1 MLGLRNAFCAGV
13 RASTVGACFGAIVS
27 LAEQL
32 MLHLSG
38 FFKQPIFLVERISG
52 FCLTVAFF
60 AALSMVTASLGWSVG
75 ALRGPVMARR
85 VMLVPFT
92 IAIVLAITF
101 HGAALT
107 SRLLSGS
114 SLTMHSVRW
123 VLLSWGNVSHVTD
136 TSMNEYV
143 KYIVG
148 MVVALIASGVGV
160 SLALR
165 WAEREPLRVGK
176 AETGSACLLLVV
188 ALVAI
193 VVPLPIRVARATVK
207 TSAEMA
213 FLVSAGPPRRA
224 DRFEGT
230 VFLELTDASLGGPKR
245 SEAAN
250 WFLDAQDALEGLN
263 EKPNV
268 LLIML
273 ETVGENHVG
282 FLGYDRHEVTPNL
295 DRMAKQSVVFER
307 AYTTATHSNY
317 AQMAVLSSLFPRR
330 GNSLDVYSRLDY
342 PRVLLHD
349 LTVPLGYT
357 AATISAQDESWQ
369 GMLRFQSTGTQVHYR
384 HALDRKD
391 QLEAGEEE
399 VPRDDLTATE
409 AISWLDAR
417 PQDKPFSLYLNF
429 QTTHFPYAIPKGAP
443 RPFRPSEPHGTF
455 SYVLWQRDELDTIIN
470 RYDNSLRYVDEQIGR
485 IYDALVE
492 RELLDDTIIVVV
504 ADHGEMF
511 FDHDL
516 VTHGRTLYEPEARVP
531 FLIHYPH
538 GMEPRRVPDAVSTL
552 DVVPTILDLMGVAPH
567 PSQQGESVA
576 WVDAP
581 GGGARQSAVF
591 MNIQG
596 WKLYDGIVCM
606 PYKLVFDPD
615 TDESALYDLVN
626 DPDESRDIAQSHKET
641 VIALEEVL
649 LAQLD
654 AQERYHA
661 DDKDGAILR
670 ADRFAPNM
678 LSCPGQSATH

>member
-1 MLGLRNAFCAGV
+1 MLGLRHALYAGV

-27 LAEQL
+27 LAEQV
-32 MLHLSG
+32 MLHWGG
-38 FFKQPIFLVERISG
+38 FFKQPIFVIERVAG
-52 FCLTVAFF
+52 FLLTVAFF
-60 AALSMVTASLGWSVG
+60 AALSLVTASLGWSVG
-75 ALRGPVMARR
+75 ALRGPVTARR

-92 IAIVLAITF
+92 IAIVLAISF
-101 HGAALT
+101 HGIALT

-123 VLLSWGNVSHVTD
+123 VLLSWGNVGHVTD
-136 TSMNEYV
+136 TSMNEYI

-165 WAEREPLRVGK
+165 RAQRPPLRVGK
-176 AETGSACLLLVV
+176 VEMGSAGLLLVI

-213 FLVSAGPPRRA
+213 FLVSTGPPRRA

-245 SEAAN
+245 SDAVD
-250 WFLDAQDALEGLN
+250 WFADAQDALDD
-263 EKPNV
+263 KPNV
-268 LLIML
+268 LLITL
-273 ETVGENHVG
+273 ESVGENHVG
-282 FLGYDRHEVTPNL
+282 FLGYRRHDVTPIL
-295 DRMAKQSVVFER
+295 DRIAEQSVVFER

-330 GNSLDVYSRLDY
+330 GNSLDVYGRLDY
-342 PRVLLHD
+342 PRMLLHD
-349 LTVPLGYT
+349 LTVPLGYS

-369 GMLRFQSTGTQVHYR
+369 GMLQFQSTGTQVYYR

-391 QLEAGEEE
+391 QLEAGEED

-409 AISWLDAR
+409 AISWLDTR
-417 PQDKPFSLYLNF
+417 PEDKPFSLYLNF
-429 QTTHFPYAIPKGAP
+429 QTTHFPYAIPKGAK
-443 RPFRPSEPHGTF
+443 RPFSPNQPHGTF
-455 SYVLWQRDELDTIIN
+455 SYVLWERDELDTIIN

-492 RELLDDTIIVVV
+492 RDLLENTIIVVV

-531 FLIHYPH
+531 FLIHYPR
-538 GMEPRRVPDAVSTL
+538 GIEPRRVPDAVSTL
-552 DVVPTILDLMGVAPH
+552 DVVPTILDLIGVAPH

-576 WVDAP
+576 WVGAP
-581 GGGARQSAVF
+581 GGGKRQSAVF

-615 TDESALYDLVN
+615 TDESALYHLLD
-626 DPDESRDIAQSHKET
+626 DPGETRDIAAAHKAT

-678 LSCPGQSATH
+678 LSCPDLGAHP